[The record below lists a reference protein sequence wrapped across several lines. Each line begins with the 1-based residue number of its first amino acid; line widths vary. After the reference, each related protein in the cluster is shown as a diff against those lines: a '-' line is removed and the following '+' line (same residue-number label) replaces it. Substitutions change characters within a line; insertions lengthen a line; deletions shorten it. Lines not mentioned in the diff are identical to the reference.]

1 MVTNSNGG
9 DQHMKHDPKLVHCQC
24 GYCFRPGLWHKMVML
39 VTGSYVKRCPRCQC
53 RMVLRLYN
61 FVVVKERKVIDKKE
75 LWKNG

>member
-1 MVTNSNGG
+1 
-9 DQHMKHDPKLVHCQC
+9 MKHDPKLVHCQC
-24 GYCFRPGLWHKMVML
+24 GYCFRPGLWQKMVML

-53 RMVLRLYN
+53 RLTLKLYN

>member
-39 VTGSYVKRCPRCQC
+39 VTGKLCG
-53 RMVLRLYN
+53 
-61 FVVVKERKVIDKKE
+61 EKVSTLSMSDGVEIV
-75 LWKNG
+75 

>member
-1 MVTNSNGG
+1 MVTHSNGG
-9 DQHMKHDPKLVHCQC
+9 DQYMKHDPKLVHCQC

-61 FVVVKERKVIDKKE
+61 FVVCKERENVDKKE